1 MGYNTTILILNDT
14 IPDIQANPE
23 EFVKNLLTQIAKGE
37 GEIKCGNHGNVAY
50 VMKTEH
56 ANYPRLYFTEGNWIF
71 EISDNSSVL
80 VKAHRKEL
88 LPVLKEYLKKAKSKL
103 KEFEV
108 MLKQIELKQK

>member
-1 MGYNTTILILNDT
+1 MGYNTTILILNDGLS
-14 IPDIQANPE
+14 DIEKNPE
-23 EFVKNLLTQIAKGE
+23 EFVKNLLSRISKGE
-37 GEIKCGNHGNVAY
+37 GDIKCGKTGNVAY

-56 ANYPRLYFTEGNWIF
+56 ADVSRLYFTEGNWIF

-88 LPVLKEYLKKAKSKL
+88 LPVLQEHLKKAKSKL